1 MLTDPAVAT
10 QTPSHAG
17 PLHTATRR
25 GLTGRR
31 AAARKAFSPC
41 PARSA
46 AAARGERTAQASE
59 QEAEAPAPEGAA
71 SGSVPLSQAS
81 RKSFS
86 SSVVSSFTCRTSF
99 SASSLLGEAEADGS
113 ALWYR
118 AAIAPAPPGPSA
130 RGRGEDAQQE
140 DPQRPRRPRRER
152 GGSTGH
158 CRPAGQGRVGRP
170 LPSAPRRL
178 QWRPRL
184 SGWRGEAGE
193 EERVRGL
200 WLGGRQHQVLSR
212 RRAAPRFSVTPRKRL
227 GGRLRPRRGFV
238 PSGPAEAGR
247 WWRGPEHRAQG
258 LAVLYFYTFTE
269 HWHVFIS

>member
-118 AAIAPAPPGPSA
+118 AAMAPAPPGPSA

-152 GGSTGH
+152 GGSTRH
-158 CRPAGQGRVGRP
+158 CRPAGQGRAAAPLCTAQTPMAASPLRVAGGGRRRRSASVGCG
-170 LPSAPRRL
+170 SA
-178 QWRPRL
+178 
-184 SGWRGEAGE
+184 AGST
-193 EERVRGL
+193 RSSRTVVLLRGL
-200 WLGGRQHQVLSR
+200 ALPLG
-212 RRAAPRFSVTPRKRL
+212 SV
-227 GGRLRPRRGFV
+227 
-238 PSGPAEAGR
+238 
-247 WWRGPEHRAQG
+247 
-258 LAVLYFYTFTE
+258 
-269 HWHVFIS
+269 